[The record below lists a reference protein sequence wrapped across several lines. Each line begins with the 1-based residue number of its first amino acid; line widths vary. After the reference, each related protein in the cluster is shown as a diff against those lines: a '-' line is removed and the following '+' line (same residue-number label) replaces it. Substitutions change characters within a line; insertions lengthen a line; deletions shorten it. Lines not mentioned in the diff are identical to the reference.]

1 MRWLVGDKLQ
11 GSSRVRQLVLLFKTS
26 FYRVQTAMGWDLR
39 VPSSLTSD
47 VSAAWHQMELAGSN
61 LFRFESNLSSPY
73 PGMCFTSRLV
83 EFGGLIWSN
92 LSESC
97 RPAAAVT
104 LKYVLLIPFMV
115 GKPDFRFSRAEWDYS
130 LNSITTLLCPSK
142 G

>member
-1 MRWLVGDKLQ
+1 
-11 GSSRVRQLVLLFKTS
+11 
-26 FYRVQTAMGWDLR
+26 MGWDLR

-73 PGMCFTSRLV
+73 PGTCFTSSLV
-83 EFGGLIWSN
+83 EFGALIWSN

-104 LKYVLLIPFMV
+104 LKYISNTFVYEKNIDLT
-115 GKPDFRFSRAEWDYS
+115 
-130 LNSITTLLCPSK
+130 ITEGNTEADSE
-142 G
+142 